1 MVCLPK
7 WKIYFIIFH
16 VYLLLMQMTRI
27 FLYQRNMTL
36 GIREFSMI
44 FPVLQQWKSSEM
56 RNLSVG
62 QLVKVVSQWVSH
74 SDRPS
79 VSQSLFVRQGGRQYW
94 EEDRRVVAG
103 SALLSRPRI
112 IRWGSFSPPFL
123 GRAPKPYGSLPRL
136 VPFPSSPSSCFI
148 SCHSLFSCHFCN
160 WENDLC
166 QSFLTLFFYFHCRLP
181 SSPRSMIFKI

>member
-79 VSQSLFVRQGGRQYW
+79 VTVRPAGRQAVLGGRQAGRSW
-94 EEDRRVVAG
+94 VCIALASSDNQMRVVLSSVLRSCAE
-103 SALLSRPRI
+103 ALWQPSPSCPI
-112 IRWGSFSPPFL
+112 SFLPFVL
-123 GRAPKPYGSLPRL
+123 LHL
-136 VPFPSSPSSCFI
+136 VPFPLLVSFLQLGKWSLSVLFNTI
-148 SCHSLFSCHFCN
+148 FLFS
-160 WENDLC
+160 L
-166 QSFLTLFFYFHCRLP
+166 
-181 SSPRSMIFKI
+181 

>member
-79 VSQSLFVRQGGRQYW
+79 VTVRPAGRQAVLGGRQAGRSW
-94 EEDRRVVAG
+94 VCIALASSDNQMRVVLSSVLRSCAE
-103 SALLSRPRI
+103 ALWQPSPSCPI
-112 IRWGSFSPPFL
+112 SFLPFIL
-123 GRAPKPYGSLPRL
+123 LHL
-136 VPFPSSPSSCFI
+136 VPFPLLVSFLQLGKWSLSVLFNTI
-148 SCHSLFSCHFCN
+148 FLFS
-160 WENDLC
+160 L
-166 QSFLTLFFYFHCRLP
+166 
-181 SSPRSMIFKI
+181 